1 MEARK
6 SQVNAKKTKI
16 KPKISVV
23 LKESPLLSMKK
34 EESKEENTLGDPTVN
49 PFPIGKLDI
58 KLNEN
63 QENAQKSERE
73 FSEADE
79 NPAEE
84 TKDEDSNPFGEA
96 VSSGR
101 NSTTCGK

>member
-1 MEARK
+1 
-6 SQVNAKKTKI
+6 
-16 KPKISVV
+16 
-23 LKESPLLSMKK
+23 MKK

-58 KLNEN
+58 KLKEN

-73 FSEADE
+73 FAGADE
-79 NPAEE
+79 NENIAEE

-96 VSSGR
+96 VSSNR
-101 NSTTCGK
+101 NSFTCGK